1 MSGFSLDSLSADQ
14 VLGFSAN
21 PQTTD
26 NFDTEKHLPNP
37 STNTSNYYTSQPWE
51 TTITNA
57 SNAYHP
63 VKQTTNANR
72 VQTLL
77 HPARQPSQTLK
88 TNHLIKL
95 LTADPHLKCLFLHY

>member
-1 MSGFSLDSLSADQ
+1 MGGFSLDSLSADQ

-21 PQTTD
+21 LRTTD

-37 STNTSNYYTSQPWE
+37 STNTSNYYTSQAWE

-57 SNAYHP
+57 SNAHHP
-63 VKQTTNANR
+63 VKQPTNANR

-77 HPARQPSQTLK
+77 SQPAQ
-88 TNHLIKL
+88 
-95 LTADPHLKCLFLHY
+95 

>member
-1 MSGFSLDSLSADQ
+1 MSSFSLDSLSAGQ
-14 VLGFSAN
+14 ALGFSAN
-21 PQTTD
+21 PRTTD
-26 NFDTEKHLPNP
+26 NFDTKKHLPNP
-37 STNTSNYYTSQPWE
+37 STNTSNHYTLTSQARE

-77 HPARQPSQTLK
+77 QPARQPSQTSQ
-88 TNHLIKL
+88 
-95 LTADPHLKCLFLHY
+95 DQPSD